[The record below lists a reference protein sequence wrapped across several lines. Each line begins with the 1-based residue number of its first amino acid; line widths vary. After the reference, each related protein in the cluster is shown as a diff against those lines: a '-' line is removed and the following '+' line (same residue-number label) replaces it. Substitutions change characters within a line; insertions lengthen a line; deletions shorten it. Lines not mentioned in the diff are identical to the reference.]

1 MHSCVCLA
9 MCTPP
14 CQNGGRCVDINKCSC
29 TGGWQGPRCQIGT
42 NSLITWTCAHIYHH
56 NTTRISLTDT
66 TFHYCTRHTC
76 TWSEDNKY
84 IQYNAWFAFVSI
96 ALHSCSLR
104 TEPLLQMVYDVSV
117 VVFECVPLHVLIFCA
132 FFPEPVQCLKACQN
146 GGVCVG
152 VNRCRCPAGFI
163 GTFCEN
169 GMCECVCSSI
179 WVSLTCMALSIQQGA
194 VLD

>member
-1 MHSCVCLA
+1 

-42 NSLITWTCAHIYHH
+42 NSLIKQTCLHIYH
-56 NTTRISLTDT
+56 NTTRTSYSLTDT
-66 TFHYCTRHTC
+66 IFHYCKCHTC
-76 TWSEDNKY
+76 NWNEDKY
-84 IQYNAWFAFVSI
+84 IHHYALIAFVSK
-96 ALHSCSLR
+96 ALHTCSIR
-104 TEPLLQMVYDVSV
+104 TGNTLYKVQPLLQIVYDVSV
-117 VVFECVPLHVLIFCA
+117 VVSECVPFSGLFY
-132 FFPEPVQCLKACQN
+132 PEPVQCLKACQN

-169 GMCECVCSSI
+169 GMCGCV
-179 WVSLTCMALSIQQGA
+179 
-194 VLD
+194 